1 MEKLTPMLKQYMDVK
16 NEHQDALVMFRLGDV
31 YELFFDDAKIASFE
45 LDLVLTG
52 RAAGD
57 NQRAPMCGVPHHA
70 ASNYIQK
77 LVDKGYKV
85 AIVEQMEDPS
95 VAVGLVKRDVV
106 KVVTPG
112 TMVDELIEDKTRNYI
127 ASLINYA
134 GQYTLI
140 LLELISGKTELVQVR
155 EDKTLLKQIILKYQ
169 IKEIVISNLLD
180 QSTLHT
186 LRELPYLTLSY
197 CDYTTISEEYLKNCE
212 LLQEE
217 YKRECYG
224 RLLNYLT
231 VTQKRSLHHLQKI
244 VDTSIQRV
252 MKMDYST
259 LLNLELIEPLRVQ
272 SKHKTL
278 FSFLDVCKT
287 SMGSRLLK
295 DWIMN
300 PLYDLNEI
308 NRRQDQIEFLIK
320 DYILKD
326 KIKEYLSN
334 CYDIQRLVG
343 RISFGSAN
351 PQDIMRLRNTL
362 NQLPQILSLI
372 EDDLFKPYNEIDRL
386 ESITNLLNDA
396 ICEEVPSSIKDGNVF
411 KAGYNKELDEL
422 RDIQHIGKKWL
433 LDFELKEK
441 ERTQIKNLKIGYNRV
456 FGYYIEISKGNI
468 PNIKEEFN
476 YIRKQTLSNQER
488 FITPEL
494 KEMEDKIL
502 NSTER
507 CLKLEQFLFTEL
519 VQSISHYLR
528 ELQEIS
534 FTLASIDVL
543 VALAS
548 ISLEHHYVRPEFH
561 NGYELEVKEGRHPIL
576 ETQTQY
582 VSNSTII
589 TQEEPIHIL
598 TGPNMGG
605 KSTYMRQLAL
615 IIVLAQMGCYVPAKK
630 ARLPLID
637 ALFTRMGAS
646 DDILEGQSTFMIEMI
661 EANTALQNATKN
673 SIVFFDEIGRG
684 TSTFDGMALAQA
696 MVEYIAT
703 VIQCKTIFSTHYH
716 ELTQLETSLSQIR
729 NMHVEVYE
737 ENNEVTFLYRVK
749 HGKADRSYG
758 VNVARLAHLPNA
770 ILQRAHLLLKEL
782 ESKKRVVQQ
791 SMEIVEMVT
800 IPKELQDIQDDLK
813 KLNINET
820 TPLEALTYLNEWKK
834 KIKG

>member
-16 NEHQDALVMFRLGDV
+16 NEHQDALVMFRLGDF

-52 RAAGD
+52 RAAGE

-85 AIVEQMEDPS
+85 AIVEQMEDTS
-95 VAVGLVKRDVV
+95 TAVGLVKRDVV
-106 KVVTPG
+106 KIVTPG
-112 TMVDELIEDKTRNYI
+112 TMVDELVEDKTRNYI
-127 ASLINYA
+127 ASLTNYA
-134 GQYTLI
+134 GYYTI
-140 LLELISGKTELVQVR
+140 VLLELISGKTELIQVK
-155 EDKTLLKQIILKYQ
+155 EDKTLLKQSVLKYQ
-169 IKEIVISNLLD
+169 IKEVVISNHVD
-180 QSTLHT
+180 QKTLHT
-186 LRELPYLTLSY
+186 LREIPNLTLSY
-197 CDYTTISEEYLKNCE
+197 CDLVTIPEEYAKNSDFI
-212 LLQEE
+212 QEE
-217 YKRECYG
+217 YKKECYG

-231 VTQKRSLHHLQKI
+231 VTQKRSLQHLQKI
-244 VDTSIQRV
+244 VDTNIQRV

-259 LLNLELIEPLRVQ
+259 LLNLELIEPLRAQ

-300 PLYDLNEI
+300 PLYDLEEI

-326 KIKEYLSN
+326 KLKEHLSN

-372 EDDLFKPYNEIDRL
+372 NHDLFKPYNEIDRL
-386 ESITNLLNDA
+386 DSITSLLNDA
-396 ICEEVPSSIKDGNVF
+396 INEEVPSSIKDGNVF
-411 KAGYNKELDEL
+411 KSGFNQELDEL

-433 LDFELKEK
+433 IDFEQREK

-468 PNIKEEFN
+468 PNIKDEFN

-507 CLKLEQFLFTEL
+507 SLKLEQYLFTEL
-519 VQSISHYLR
+519 VQTIAQYLR
-528 ELQEIS
+528 QLQDIS

-543 VALAS
+543 LACAS
-548 ISLEHHYVRPEFH
+548 ISFEHHYVRPEFH
-561 NGYELEVKEGRHPIL
+561 KDYDLDVKEGRHPIL

-582 VSNSTII
+582 VSNSTSI
-589 TQEEPIHIL
+589 TKDEPIHIL

-615 IIVLAQMGCYVPAKK
+615 IIVLAQMGCFVPAKK
-630 ARLPLID
+630 ALLPLVD

-661 EANTALQNATKN
+661 EANTALQNATEN

-703 VIQCKTIFSTHYH
+703 VIHCKTIFSTHYH
-716 ELTQLETSLSQIR
+716 ELTQLETSLPQIR

-737 ENNEVTFLYRVK
+737 ENDEVTFLYRVK

-758 VNVARLAHLPNA
+758 VNVARLAHLPQA
-770 ILQRAHLLLKEL
+770 ILQRAHHLLREL

-800 IPKELQDIQDDLK
+800 IPKEIQEIQDDLK
-813 KLNINET
+813 KLDINET

>member
-16 NEHQDALVMFRLGDV
+16 NEHQDALVMFRLGDF

-52 RAAGD
+52 RSAGD

-95 VAVGLVKRDVV
+95 TAIGLVRRDVV
-106 KVVTPG
+106 KIVTPG
-112 TMVDELIEDKTRNYI
+112 TMIDELVEDKSRNYI
-127 ASLINYA
+127 VSLAHYA
-134 GQYTLI
+134 GHFTLI
-140 LLELISGKTELVQVR
+140 LIELISGKSELIQIKD
-155 EDKTLLKQIILKYQ
+155 DKTLLKQTLYKYQ
-169 IKEIVISNLLD
+169 IKEIVLSHHID
-180 QSTLHT
+180 QDTLYL
-186 LRELPYLTLSY
+186 LREIPYLTLSY
-197 CDYTTISEEYLKNCE
+197 CDAVNIDESYLLNCE
-212 LLQEE
+212 EIKDE
-217 YKRECYG
+217 YKREVYG

-231 VTQKRSLHHLQKI
+231 VTQKRSLQHLQKI
-244 VDTSIQRV
+244 VDSNVQRV

-259 LLNLELIEPLRVQ
+259 LLNLELVEALRTQ

-278 FSFLDVCKT
+278 FNFLDVCKT

-295 DWIMN
+295 DWIMH
-300 PLYDLNEI
+300 PLYDLVEI
-308 NRRQDQIEFLIK
+308 NRRQDQIEYFIK
-320 DYILKD
+320 DYLLKD
-326 KIKEYLSN
+326 KLKEYLSN

-343 RISFGSAN
+343 RVSFGSAN

-362 NQLPQILSLI
+362 NQLPNIIGLI
-372 EDDLFKPYNEIDRL
+372 ENDLFKPYNQVNKLDSL
-386 ESITNLLNDA
+386 STYLNNA
-396 ICEEVPSSIKDGNVF
+396 LNEEAPSSIKDGNVF
-411 KAGYNKELDEL
+411 KAGFNHELDEL
-422 RDIQHIGKKWL
+422 RDIQHLGKKWL
-433 LDFELKEK
+433 LEFEVKEK

-468 PNIKEEFN
+468 PNIKDEYN

-502 NSTER
+502 NSYDR
-507 CLKLEQFLFTEL
+507 SLKLEQFLFSEL
-519 VQSISHYLR
+519 IADIAKYIS
-528 ELQEIS
+528 ELQAIS
-534 FTLASIDVL
+534 NTIASIDGL

-548 ISLEHHYVRPEFH
+548 ISFDHHYVRPEFH
-561 NGYELEVKEGRHPIL
+561 DGYDLEVKEGRHPIL
-576 ETQTQY
+576 ETQTKY
-582 VSNSTII
+582 VSNSTEIKSD
-589 TQEEPIHIL
+589 QPIHIL

-605 KSTYMRQLAL
+605 KSTYMRQLTL
-615 IIVLAQMGCYVPAKK
+615 IIVLAQMGCFVPAKK
-630 ARLPLID
+630 AKLPLID

-661 EANTALQNATKN
+661 EANTALQQATKN
-673 SIVFFDEIGRG
+673 SIIFFDEIGRG
-684 TSTFDGMALAQA
+684 TSTFDGMALAQS

-716 ELTQLETSLSQIR
+716 ELTQLEHSLQQIR

-770 ILQRAHLLLKEL
+770 IIQRAHHLLKEL

-791 SMEIVEMVT
+791 SMEIVEIVT
-800 IPKELQDIQDDLK
+800 IPKEVQEIQDDLK

>member
-1 MEKLTPMLKQYMDVK
+1 M
-16 NEHQDALVMFRLGDV
+16 
-31 YELFFDDAKIASFE
+31 
-45 LDLVLTG
+45 
-52 RAAGD
+52 
-57 NQRAPMCGVPHHA
+57 
-70 ASNYIQK
+70 
-77 LVDKGYKV
+77 
-85 AIVEQMEDPS
+85 
-95 VAVGLVKRDVV
+95 
-106 KVVTPG
+106 
-112 TMVDELIEDKTRNYI
+112 
-127 ASLINYA
+127 
-134 GQYTLI
+134 I
-140 LLELISGKTELVQVR
+140 LLELISGKTELIQIR
-155 EDKTLLKQIILKYQ
+155 EDKTLLKQSILKYQ
-169 IKEIVISNLLD
+169 IKEVVISNHCD
-180 QSTLHT
+180 QDSLNT
-186 LRELPYLTLSY
+186 LREIPYLTISY
-197 CDYTTISEEYLKNCE
+197 CDLVSISDEYLKNCE
-212 LLQEE
+212 MISEE

-231 VTQKRSLHHLQKI
+231 VTQKRSLQHLQKI
-244 VDTSIQRV
+244 VDTNIQRV

-259 LLNLELIEPLRVQ
+259 LLNLELIEPLRAQ

-308 NRRQDQIEFLIK
+308 ELRQNQIEFLIK

-326 KIKEYLSN
+326 KLKEHLSH

-362 NQLPQILSLI
+362 NQLPQILTLI
-372 EDDLFKPYNEIDRL
+372 DHDLFKTYNQIDRL
-386 ESITNLLNDA
+386 EDITHLLNEA
-396 ICEEVPSSIKDGNVF
+396 INEEVPSSIKDGNVF
-411 KAGYNKELDEL
+411 KTGYHQELDEL
-422 RDIQHIGKKWL
+422 RDIQHLGKKWL

-441 ERTQIKNLKIGYNRV
+441 ERTQIKNLRIGYNRV

-507 CLKLEQFLFTEL
+507 SLKLEQYLFTEL
-519 VQSISHYLR
+519 VQTIAQKIR

-534 FTLASIDVL
+534 FALASIDVL
-543 VALAS
+543 VALSS
-548 ISLEHHYVRPEFH
+548 ISFEHHYVRPEFH
-561 NGYELEVKEGRHPIL
+561 DGYDLDVKEGRHPIL
-576 ETQTQY
+576 ETQTHY
-582 VSNSTII
+582 VSNSTTIK
-589 TQEEPIHIL
+589 QDQPIHIL

-615 IIVLAQMGCYVPAKK
+615 IIVLAQIGCFVPAKK
-630 ARLPLID
+630 ASLPLID

-716 ELTQLETSLSQIR
+716 ELTQLETSLPQIR
-729 NMHVEVYE
+729 NMHVEVFE

-770 ILQRAHLLLKEL
+770 ILQRAHHLLKEL

-800 IPKELQDIQDDLK
+800 IPKEIQEIQDDLK

-834 KIKG
+834 KIKA

>member
-16 NEHQDALVMFRLGDV
+16 NEHQDALVMFRLGDF

-372 EDDLFKPYNEIDRL
+372 EDDLFKPYNEVDRL

-519 VQSISHYLR
+519 VQSIWHYLR

>member
-1 MEKLTPMLKQYMDVK
+1 MEKLTPMLKQYMEVK
-16 NEHQDALVMFRLGDV
+16 NAHQDALVMFRLGDF

-52 RAAGD
+52 RAAGE

-95 VAVGLVKRDVV
+95 EAVGLVKRDVV
-106 KVVTPG
+106 KIVTPG
-112 TMVDELIEDKTRNYI
+112 TMVDELVEDKTRNYI
-127 ASLINYA
+127 PSLTNYS
-134 GQYTLI
+134 GQYTMI
-140 LLELISGKTELVQVR
+140 LLELISGKTELIQIR
-155 EDKTLLKQIILKYQ
+155 EDKTLLKQSILKYQ
-169 IKEIVISNLLD
+169 IKEVVISNHCD
-180 QSTLHT
+180 QDSLNT
-186 LRELPYLTLSY
+186 LREIPYLTISY
-197 CDYTTISEEYLKNCE
+197 CDLVSISDEYRKNCE
-212 LLQEE
+212 MISEE

-231 VTQKRSLHHLQKI
+231 VTQKRSLQHLQKI
-244 VDTSIQRV
+244 VDTNIQRV

-259 LLNLELIEPLRVQ
+259 LLNLELIEPLRAQ

-308 NRRQDQIEFLIK
+308 ELRQNQIEFLIK

-326 KIKEYLSN
+326 KLKEHLSH

-362 NQLPQILSLI
+362 NQLPQILTLI
-372 EDDLFKPYNEIDRL
+372 DHDLFKTYNQIDQL
-386 ESITNLLNDA
+386 KDITHLLNEA
-396 ICEEVPSSIKDGNVF
+396 INEEVPSSIKDGNVF
-411 KAGYNKELDEL
+411 KTGYHQELDEL
-422 RDIQHIGKKWL
+422 RDIQHLGKKWL

-441 ERTQIKNLKIGYNRV
+441 ERTQIKNLRIGYNRV

-507 CLKLEQFLFTEL
+507 SLKLEQYLFTEL
-519 VQSISHYLR
+519 VQTIAQKIR

-534 FTLASIDVL
+534 FALASIDVL
-543 VALAS
+543 VALSS
-548 ISLEHHYVRPEFH
+548 ISFEHHYVRPEFH
-561 NGYELEVKEGRHPIL
+561 DGYELDVKEGRHPIL
-576 ETQTQY
+576 ETQTHY
-582 VSNSTII
+582 VSNSTTIK
-589 TQEEPIHIL
+589 QDQPIHIL

-615 IIVLAQMGCYVPAKK
+615 IIVLAQIGCFVPAKK
-630 ARLPLID
+630 ANLPLID

-716 ELTQLETSLSQIR
+716 ELTQLETSLPQIR
-729 NMHVEVYE
+729 NMHVEVFE

-770 ILQRAHLLLKEL
+770 ILQRAHHLLKEL

-800 IPKELQDIQDDLK
+800 IPKEIQEIQDDLK

-834 KIKG
+834 KIKA

>member
-1 MEKLTPMLKQYMDVK
+1 MEKLTPMLKQYMEVK
-16 NEHQDALVMFRLGDV
+16 NAHQDALVMFRLGDF

-52 RAAGD
+52 RAAGE

-95 VAVGLVKRDVV
+95 EAVGLVKRDVV
-106 KVVTPG
+106 KIVTPG
-112 TMVDELIEDKTRNYI
+112 TMVDELVEDKTRNYI
-127 ASLINYA
+127 ASLTHYA
-134 GQYTLI
+134 GQYTMI
-140 LLELISGKTELVQVR
+140 LLELISGKTELIQIR
-155 EDKTLLKQIILKYQ
+155 EDKTLLKQSILKYQ
-169 IKEIVISNLLD
+169 IKEVVISNHCD
-180 QSTLHT
+180 QDSLNT
-186 LRELPYLTLSY
+186 LREIPYLTISY
-197 CDYTTISEEYLKNCE
+197 CDLVSISDEYRKNCE
-212 LLQEE
+212 MISEE

-231 VTQKRSLHHLQKI
+231 VTQKRSLQHLQKI
-244 VDTSIQRV
+244 VDTNIQRV

-259 LLNLELIEPLRVQ
+259 LLNLELIEPLRAQ

-308 NRRQDQIEFLIK
+308 ELRQNQIEFLIK

-326 KIKEYLSN
+326 KLKEHLSH

-362 NQLPQILSLI
+362 NQLPQILTLI
-372 EDDLFKPYNEIDRL
+372 DHDLFKTYNQIDQL
-386 ESITNLLNDA
+386 KDITQLLNEA
-396 ICEEVPSSIKDGNVF
+396 INEEVPSSIKDGNVF
-411 KAGYNKELDEL
+411 KTGYHQELDEL
-422 RDIQHIGKKWL
+422 RDIQHLGKKWL

-441 ERTQIKNLKIGYNRV
+441 ERTQIKNLRIGYNRV

-507 CLKLEQFLFTEL
+507 SLKLEQYLFTEL
-519 VQSISHYLR
+519 VQTIAQKIL

-534 FTLASIDVL
+534 FALASIDVL
-543 VALAS
+543 VALSS
-548 ISLEHHYVRPEFH
+548 ISFEHHYVRPEFH
-561 NGYELEVKEGRHPIL
+561 DGYELDVKEGRHPIL
-576 ETQTQY
+576 ETQTHY
-582 VSNSTII
+582 VSNSTTIK
-589 TQEEPIHIL
+589 QDQPIHIL

-615 IIVLAQMGCYVPAKK
+615 IIVLAQIGCFVPAKK
-630 ARLPLID
+630 ASLPLID

-716 ELTQLETSLSQIR
+716 ELTQLETSLPQIR
-729 NMHVEVYE
+729 NMHVEVFE

-770 ILQRAHLLLKEL
+770 ILQRAHHLLKEL

-800 IPKELQDIQDDLK
+800 IPKEIQEIQDDLK

-834 KIKG
+834 KIKA

>member
-16 NEHQDALVMFRLGDV
+16 NEHQDALVMFRLGDF

-52 RAAGD
+52 RAAGE

-106 KVVTPG
+106 KIVTPG
-112 TMVDELIEDKTRNYI
+112 TIVDELVEDKSRNYI
-127 ASLINYA
+127 ASLVNFA
-134 GQYTLI
+134 GHYHLI
-140 LLELISGKTELVQVR
+140 ILELISGKTELIQLR
-155 EDKTLLKQIILKYQ
+155 EDKSLLKQTLYKYQ
-169 IKEIVISNLLD
+169 IKEIVLSKHIDSD
-180 QSTLHT
+180 TLHT
-186 LRELPYLTLSY
+186 LREVPYLTLSY
-197 CDYTTISEEYLKNCE
+197 CEMTEIEAEYLSNCVHI
-212 LLQEE
+212 QED
-217 YKRECYG
+217 YKRESYG

-231 VTQKRSLHHLQKI
+231 VTQKRSLQHLQKI
-244 VDTSIQRV
+244 VDTNVQRV

-259 LLNLELIEPLRVQ
+259 LLNLELIEPLRTQ

-295 DWIMN
+295 DWIMH
-300 PLYDLNEI
+300 PLYDLSEI
-308 NRRQDQIEFLIK
+308 NIRQNQIEYFVK

-326 KIKEYLSN
+326 KLKDYLGN

-343 RISFGSAN
+343 RVSFGSAN

-362 NQLPQILSLI
+362 NQLPTIMGLIDIDLFNPYNKVNQLI
-372 EDDLFKPYNEIDRL
+372 ELTNHLNEA
-386 ESITNLLNDA
+386 LNDEA
-396 ICEEVPSSIKDGNVF
+396 PTTIKDGNVF
-411 KAGYNKELDEL
+411 KNGYNKELDEL
-422 RDIQHIGKKWL
+422 RDIQHSGKKWL
-433 LDFELKEK
+433 LDFEAKEK

-468 PNIKEEFN
+468 PNIKDEFN

-502 NSTER
+502 NSFDR
-507 CLKLEQFLFTEL
+507 CLKLEQFLFSEI
-519 VQSISHYLR
+519 VSEIAKYIS
-528 ELQEIS
+528 ELQDIS
-534 FTLASIDVL
+534 NALASIDCL
-543 VALAS
+543 VALAT
-548 ISLEHHYVRPEFH
+548 ISLDHHYVRPEFH
-561 NGYELEVKEGRHPIL
+561 DGYDLEVKEGRHPIL
-576 ETQTQY
+576 ETQTHY
-582 VSNSTII
+582 VSNSTEIKHE
-589 TQEEPIHIL
+589 QPIHIL

-615 IIVLAQMGCYVPAKK
+615 IIVLAQVGCFVPAKK

-661 EANTALQNATKN
+661 EANTALQNATEN

-716 ELTQLETSLSQIR
+716 ELTQLEHSLSQIR

-749 HGKADRSYG
+749 HGRADRSYG

-770 ILQRAHLLLKEL
+770 IIQRAHSLLKEL

-800 IPKELQDIQDDLK
+800 IPKELQEITEDLN

>member
-16 NEHQDALVMFRLGDV
+16 NEHLDALVMFRLGDF

-106 KVVTPG
+106 KIVTPG
-112 TMVDELIEDKTRNYI
+112 TIIDELVEDKNRNYI
-127 ASLINYA
+127 ASLVNYA
-134 GQYTLI
+134 GQYHLI
-140 LLELISGKTELVQVR
+140 LLELISGKTELIQFRV
-155 EDKTLLKQIILKYQ
+155 DKSLLKQTLYKYQ
-169 IKEIVISNLLD
+169 IKEIVISKQID
-180 QSTLHT
+180 IDTLHT
-186 LRELPYLTLSY
+186 LREVPYLTLSY
-197 CDYTTISEEYLKNCE
+197 CEMIEIDTDYQANCAHI
-212 LLQEE
+212 QDE
-217 YKRECYG
+217 YKRESYG
-224 RLLNYLT
+224 RILNYLT
-231 VTQKRSLHHLQKI
+231 VTQKRSLQHLQKI
-244 VDTSIQRV
+244 VDTNVQRI

-259 LLNLELIEPLRVQ
+259 LLNLELIEPLRTQ

-295 DWIMN
+295 DWIMH

-308 NRRQDQIEFLIK
+308 NTRQNQIEYFVK

-326 KIKEYLSN
+326 KLKDYLAN

-343 RISFGSAN
+343 RVSLGSAN

-362 NQLPQILSLI
+362 NQLPTIMGLIDIDLFNPYNKVNQLI
-372 EDDLFKPYNEIDRL
+372 ELTNHLNEA
-386 ESITNLLNDA
+386 LNDEA
-396 ICEEVPSSIKDGNVF
+396 PTTIKDGNVF
-411 KAGYNKELDEL
+411 KNGFNKELDEL
-422 RDIQHIGKKWL
+422 RDIQHSGKKWL
-433 LDFELKEK
+433 LDFEAKEK

-468 PNIKEEFN
+468 PNIKDEFN

-502 NSTER
+502 NSFDR
-507 CLKLEQFLFTEL
+507 CLKLEQFLFAEI
-519 VQSISHYLR
+519 VSEIAKYIS

-534 FTLASIDVL
+534 NAIASIDCL
-543 VALAS
+543 VALAT
-548 ISLEHHYVRPEFH
+548 ISLDHHYVRPEFH
-561 NGYELEVKEGRHPIL
+561 DGYDLEVKEGRHPIL
-576 ETQTQY
+576 ETQTHY
-582 VSNSTII
+582 VSNSTEIK
-589 TQEEPIHIL
+589 QEEPIHIL

-615 IIVLAQMGCYVPAKK
+615 IIVLAQVGCFVPAKK

-716 ELTQLETSLSQIR
+716 ELTQLEHSLPQIR
-729 NMHVEVYE
+729 NMHVEVFE

-749 HGKADRSYG
+749 HGRADRSYG

-770 ILQRAHLLLKEL
+770 IIQRAHTLLKEL

-800 IPKELQDIQDDLK
+800 IPKEIQEISDDLN

>member
-16 NEHQDALVMFRLGDV
+16 NEHQDALVMFRLGDF

>member
-16 NEHQDALVMFRLGDV
+16 NAHQDALVMFRLGDF

-52 RAAGD
+52 RAAGE

-85 AIVEQMEDPS
+85 AIVEQMEDPAD
-95 VAVGLVKRDVV
+95 AVGLVKRDVV
-106 KVVTPG
+106 KIVTPG
-112 TMVDELIEDKTRNYI
+112 TMVDELVEDKTRNYI

-134 GQYTLI
+134 GNYTMI
-140 LLELISGKTELVQVR
+140 LLEVISGKSELVQYK
-155 EDKTLLKQIILKYQ
+155 ENKAQLKQSILKYQ
-169 IKEIVISNLLD
+169 IKEVVISNQCD
-180 QSTLHT
+180 QDTLQT
-186 LRELPYLTLSY
+186 LREIPFLTISY
-197 CDYTTISEEYLKNCE
+197 CDIVSIPEEYTQNCE
-212 LLQEE
+212 MIVEE

-244 VDTSIQRV
+244 VDTNVQRV

-259 LLNLELIEPLRVQ
+259 LLNLELIEPLRAQ

-326 KIKEYLSN
+326 KLKEHLTN

-343 RISFGSAN
+343 RVSFGSAN

-372 EDDLFKPYNEIDRL
+372 DHELFKPYNEVDRL
-386 ESITNLLNDA
+386 EIITQQLNDA
-396 ICEEVPSSIKDGNVF
+396 INEEVPSSIKDGNVF
-411 KAGYNKELDEL
+411 KTGYNQELDEL
-422 RDIQHIGKKWL
+422 RDIQHLGKKWL

-507 CLKLEQFLFTEL
+507 SLKLEQHLFSEL
-519 VQSISHYLR
+519 VQSIAKYLH
-528 ELQEIS
+528 ELQAIS
-534 FTLASIDVL
+534 FILASIDGL
-543 VALAS
+543 VALSS
-548 ISLEHHYVRPEFH
+548 ISFEHHYVRPEFH
-561 NGYELEVKEGRHPIL
+561 DGYDLDVKEGRHPIL
-576 ETQTQY
+576 ETQTHY

-589 TQEEPIHIL
+589 KSDQPIHIL

-615 IIVLAQMGCYVPAKK
+615 IIVLAQIGCFVPAKK
-630 ARLPLID
+630 ASLPLVD

-716 ELTQLETSLSQIR
+716 ELTQLENSLPQIR
-729 NMHVEVYE
+729 NMHVEVFE

-758 VNVARLAHLPNA
+758 VNVARLAHLPQA
-770 ILQRAHLLLKEL
+770 ILQRAHHLLKEL

-791 SMEIVEMVT
+791 SMEIVELVT
-800 IPKELQDIQDDLK
+800 IPKEIQEIQDDLI

>member
-16 NEHQDALVMFRLGDV
+16 NEHQDALVMFRLGDF

-52 RAAGD
+52 RAAGE

-95 VAVGLVKRDVV
+95 TAVGLVKRDVV
-106 KVVTPG
+106 KIVTPG
-112 TMVDELIEDKTRNYI
+112 TMVDELVEDKTRNYI
-127 ASLINYA
+127 ASLTLYV

-140 LLELISGKTELVQVR
+140 LLELISGKTEMIQIR
-155 EDKTLLKQIILKYQ
+155 EDKTLLKQNLMKYQ
-169 IKEIVISNLLD
+169 IKEVVISNHSD
-180 QSTLHT
+180 TNTIHT
-186 LRELPYLTLSY
+186 LREIKYLTLSY
-197 CDYTTISEEYLKNCE
+197 CDLDTIAEEYLMNCDHI
-212 LLQEE
+212 QEE
-217 YKRECYG
+217 YKRSCYG

-244 VDTSIQRV
+244 VDTNVQRI

-259 LLNLELIEPLRVQ
+259 LLNLELIEPLRAQ

-300 PLYDLNEI
+300 PLYDLSEI
-308 NRRQDQIEFLIK
+308 TKRQDQIEFLIK

-326 KIKEYLSN
+326 KLKEYLAN

-362 NQLPQILSLI
+362 NQLPQILSLV
-372 EDDLFKPYNEIDRL
+372 DHDLFKPYNQINVLEEITQ
-386 ESITNLLNDA
+386 ELNDA
-396 ICEEVPSSIKDGNVF
+396 LNEDVPSSIKDGNVF
-411 KAGYNKELDEL
+411 KTGYHTELDEL
-422 RDIQHIGKKWL
+422 RDVQHLGKKWL
-433 LDFELKEK
+433 LDFELREKEK
-441 ERTQIKNLKIGYNRV
+441 TGIKNLKVGYNRV

-507 CLKLEQFLFTEL
+507 SLKLEQYLFSEL
-519 VQSISHYLR
+519 VQKIAQYLY

-534 FTLASIDVL
+534 FALASLDVL

-548 ISLEHHYVRPEFH
+548 ISLDHHYVRPEIHTGF
-561 NGYELEVKEGRHPIL
+561 NLDVKEGRHPIL

-582 VSNSTII
+582 VSNSTNI
-589 TQEEPIHIL
+589 QSEQPIHIL

-615 IIVLAQMGCYVPAKK
+615 LIVLAQMGSYVPAKK
-630 ARLPLID
+630 ASLPLVD

-673 SIVFFDEIGRG
+673 SMVFFDEIGRG
-684 TSTFDGMALAQA
+684 TSTFDGMALAQS

-703 VIQCKTIFSTHYH
+703 VIGCKTIFSTHYH
-716 ELTQLETSLSQIR
+716 ELTQLETSLPQIR

-770 ILQRAHLLLKEL
+770 ILTRAHHLLKEL

-800 IPKELQDIQDDLK
+800 IPKELEEIQSDLK

-820 TPLEALTYLNEWKK
+820 TPLEALSYLNEWKK
-834 KIKG
+834 KIKE

>member
-16 NEHQDALVMFRLGDV
+16 NEHLDALVMFRLGDF

-106 KVVTPG
+106 KIVTPG
-112 TMVDELIEDKTRNYI
+112 TIIDELVEDKNRNYI
-127 ASLINYA
+127 ASLVNYA
-134 GQYTLI
+134 GQYHLI
-140 LLELISGKTELVQVR
+140 LLELISGKTELIQFRV
-155 EDKTLLKQIILKYQ
+155 DKSLLKQTLYKYQ
-169 IKEIVISNLLD
+169 IKEIVISKQID
-180 QSTLHT
+180 IDTLHT
-186 LRELPYLTLSY
+186 LREVPYLTLSY
-197 CDYTTISEEYLKNCE
+197 CEMIEIDTDYQANCAHI
-212 LLQEE
+212 QDE
-217 YKRECYG
+217 YKRESYG
-224 RLLNYLT
+224 RILNYLT
-231 VTQKRSLHHLQKI
+231 VTQKRSLQHLQKI
-244 VDTSIQRV
+244 VDTNVQRI

-259 LLNLELIEPLRVQ
+259 LLNLELIEPLRTQ

-295 DWIMN
+295 DWIMH

-308 NRRQDQIEFLIK
+308 NTRQNQIEYFVK

-326 KIKEYLSN
+326 KLKDYLAN

-343 RISFGSAN
+343 RVSLGSAN

-362 NQLPQILSLI
+362 NQLPTIMGLIDIDLFNPYNKVNQLI
-372 EDDLFKPYNEIDRL
+372 ELTNHLNEA
-386 ESITNLLNDA
+386 LNDEA
-396 ICEEVPSSIKDGNVF
+396 PTTIKDGNVF
-411 KAGYNKELDEL
+411 KNGFNKELDEL
-422 RDIQHIGKKWL
+422 RDIQHSGKKWL
-433 LDFELKEK
+433 LDFEAKEK

-468 PNIKEEFN
+468 PNIKDEFN

-502 NSTER
+502 NSFDR
-507 CLKLEQFLFTEL
+507 CLKLEQFLFAEI
-519 VQSISHYLR
+519 VSKIAKYIS

-534 FTLASIDVL
+534 NAIASIDCL
-543 VALAS
+543 VALAT
-548 ISLEHHYVRPEFH
+548 ISLDHHYVRPEFH
-561 NGYELEVKEGRHPIL
+561 DGYDLEVKEGRHPIL
-576 ETQTQY
+576 ETQTHY
-582 VSNSTII
+582 VSNSTEIK
-589 TQEEPIHIL
+589 QDEPIHIL

-615 IIVLAQMGCYVPAKK
+615 IIVLAQVGCFVPAKK

-716 ELTQLETSLSQIR
+716 ELTQLEHSLPQIR
-729 NMHVEVYE
+729 NMHVEVFE

-749 HGKADRSYG
+749 HGRADRSYG

-770 ILQRAHLLLKEL
+770 IIQRAHTLLKEL

-800 IPKELQDIQDDLK
+800 IPKEIQEISDDLN

>member
-1 MEKLTPMLKQYMDVK
+1 MDVK
-16 NEHQDALVMFRLGDV
+16 NEHLDALVMFRLGDF

-106 KVVTPG
+106 KIVTPG
-112 TMVDELIEDKTRNYI
+112 TIVDELVEDKNRNYI
-127 ASLINYA
+127 ASLVNYA
-134 GQYTLI
+134 GQYHLI
-140 LLELISGKTELVQVR
+140 LLELISGKTELIQFRV
-155 EDKTLLKQIILKYQ
+155 DKSLLKQTLYKYQ
-169 IKEIVISNLLD
+169 IKEIVLSKHMDID
-180 QSTLHT
+180 TLHT
-186 LRELPYLTLSY
+186 LREVPYLTLSY
-197 CDYTTISEEYLKNCE
+197 CEMIEIDTDYQANCVHI
-212 LLQEE
+212 QDE
-217 YKRECYG
+217 YKRETYG

-231 VTQKRSLHHLQKI
+231 VTQKRSLQHLQKI
-244 VDTSIQRV
+244 VDTNVQRV

-259 LLNLELIEPLRVQ
+259 LLNLELIEPLRTQ

-295 DWIMN
+295 DWIMH
-300 PLYDLNEI
+300 PLYDLSEI
-308 NRRQDQIEFLIK
+308 NTRQNQIEYFVK

-326 KIKEYLSN
+326 KLKDYLAN

-343 RISFGSAN
+343 RVSLGSAN

-362 NQLPQILSLI
+362 NQLPTIMGLINIDLFNPYNKVNQLI
-372 EDDLFKPYNEIDRL
+372 ELTNHLNEA
-386 ESITNLLNDA
+386 LNDEA
-396 ICEEVPSSIKDGNVF
+396 PTTIKDGNVF
-411 KAGYNKELDEL
+411 KNGFNKELDEL
-422 RDIQHIGKKWL
+422 RDIQHSGKKWL
-433 LDFELKEK
+433 LDFEAKEK

-468 PNIKEEFN
+468 PNIKDEFN

-502 NSTER
+502 NSFDR
-507 CLKLEQFLFTEL
+507 CLKLEQFLFAEI
-519 VQSISHYLR
+519 VSEIAKYISD
-528 ELQEIS
+528 LQEIS
-534 FTLASIDVL
+534 NAIASIDSL
-543 VALAS
+543 VALAT
-548 ISLEHHYVRPEFH
+548 ISLDHHYVRPEFH
-561 NGYELEVKEGRHPIL
+561 NGYDLEVKEGRHPIL
-576 ETQTQY
+576 ETQTHY
-582 VSNSTII
+582 VSNSTEIK
-589 TQEEPIHIL
+589 QEEPIHIL

-615 IIVLAQMGCYVPAKK
+615 IIVLAQVGCFVPAKK

-703 VIQCKTIFSTHYH
+703 IIQCKTIFSTHYH
-716 ELTQLETSLSQIR
+716 ELTQLEHSLPQIR

-749 HGKADRSYG
+749 HGRADRSYG

-770 ILQRAHLLLKEL
+770 IIQRAHSLLKEL

-800 IPKELQDIQDDLK
+800 IPKEIQEISDDLN

>member
-16 NEHQDALVMFRLGDV
+16 NEHQDALVMFRLGDF

-52 RAAGD
+52 RAAGE

-95 VAVGLVKRDVV
+95 TAVGLVKRDVV
-106 KVVTPG
+106 KIVTPG
-112 TMVDELIEDKTRNYI
+112 TMVDELVEDKTRNYI
-127 ASLINYA
+127 ASLTLYV

-140 LLELISGKTELVQVR
+140 LLELISGKTEMIQIR
-155 EDKTLLKQIILKYQ
+155 EEKTLLKQNLLKYQ
-169 IKEIVISNLLD
+169 IKEVVISNHSD
-180 QSTLHT
+180 TNTIHT
-186 LRELPYLTLSY
+186 LREIKYLTLSY
-197 CDYTTISEEYLKNCE
+197 CDLDTIAEEYLLNCDHI
-212 LLQEE
+212 QEE
-217 YKRECYG
+217 YKRSCYG

-244 VDTSIQRV
+244 VDTNVQRI

-259 LLNLELIEPLRVQ
+259 LLNLELIEPLRAQ

-300 PLYDLNEI
+300 PLYDLSEI
-308 NRRQDQIEFLIK
+308 TKRQDQIEFLIK

-326 KIKEYLSN
+326 KLKEYLAN

-362 NQLPQILSLI
+362 NQLPQILSLV
-372 EDDLFKPYNEIDRL
+372 DHDLFKPYNQINVLEEITQ
-386 ESITNLLNDA
+386 ELNDA
-396 ICEEVPSSIKDGNVF
+396 LNEDVPSSIKDGNVF
-411 KAGYNKELDEL
+411 KTGYHTELDEL
-422 RDIQHIGKKWL
+422 RDVQHLGKKWL
-433 LDFELKEK
+433 LDFELREKEK
-441 ERTQIKNLKIGYNRV
+441 TGIKNLKVGYNRV

-507 CLKLEQFLFTEL
+507 SLKLEQYLFSEL
-519 VQSISHYLR
+519 VQKIAHYLY

-534 FTLASIDVL
+534 FALASLDVL

-548 ISLEHHYVRPEFH
+548 ISLDHHYVRPEIHIGF
-561 NGYELEVKEGRHPIL
+561 NLDVKEGRHPIL

-582 VSNSTII
+582 VSNSTNI
-589 TQEEPIHIL
+589 QSEQPIHIL

-615 IIVLAQMGCYVPAKK
+615 LIVLAQMGSYVPAKK
-630 ARLPLID
+630 ASLPLVD

-673 SIVFFDEIGRG
+673 SMVFFDEIGRG
-684 TSTFDGMALAQA
+684 TSTFDGMALAQS

-703 VIQCKTIFSTHYH
+703 VIGCKTIFSTHYH
-716 ELTQLETSLSQIR
+716 ELTQLETSLPQIR

-770 ILQRAHLLLKEL
+770 ILTRAHHLLKEL

-800 IPKELQDIQDDLK
+800 IPKELEEIQSDLK

-820 TPLEALTYLNEWKK
+820 TPLEALSYLNEWKK
-834 KIKG
+834 KIKE

>member
-16 NEHQDALVMFRLGDV
+16 NEHQDALVMFRLGDF

-52 RAAGD
+52 RSAGD
-57 NQRAPMCGVPHHA
+57 NQKAPMCGVPHHA
-70 ASNYIQK
+70 ATSYIQR

-95 VAVGLVKRDVV
+95 VAVGLVRRDVV
-106 KVVTPG
+106 KIVTPG
-112 TMVDELIEDKTRNYI
+112 TIMDELVEEKRRNYI
-127 ASLINYA
+127 ASLVNYA
-134 GQYTLI
+134 GQFI
-140 LLELISGKTELVQVR
+140 IIMIELSSGKTELIQLR
-155 EDKTLLKQIILKYQ
+155 EDKALLKQTIYKYQ
-169 IKEIVISNLLD
+169 IKELVLSNQID
-180 QSTLHT
+180 AEIKQSLK
-186 LRELPYLTLSY
+186 EIPNLTLSY
-197 CDYTTISEEYLKNCE
+197 CELTEIDLDYRKNCDHI
-212 LLQEE
+212 QEE
-217 YKRECYG
+217 YKREAYG
-224 RLLNYLT
+224 RLLNYLN
-231 VTQKRSLHHLQKI
+231 VTQKHSLHHLQMI
-244 VDTSIQRV
+244 VDTSVQHV

-259 LLNLELIEPLRVQ
+259 LLNLELIEPLRAQ

-278 FSFLDVCKT
+278 FSFLDICRT

-295 DWIMN
+295 DWIMH

-308 NRRQDQIEFLIK
+308 NVREDQIEFLIK

-326 KIKEYLSN
+326 KLKEYLSN

-362 NQLPQILSLI
+362 NQLPNIMGLI
-372 EDDLFKPYNEIDRL
+372 DIELFNPYNLVNQLVSLTRY
-386 ESITNLLNDA
+386 LNDA
-396 ICEEVPSSIKDGNVF
+396 LNEEAPSSIKDGHVF
-411 KAGYNKELDEL
+411 KQGFNKELDDF
-422 RDIQHIGKKWL
+422 RDIQHSGKKWL
-433 LDFELKEK
+433 LDFETQEK

-502 NSTER
+502 NSYER
-507 CLKLEQFLFTEL
+507 SLKLEQFLFSEL
-519 VQSISHYLR
+519 VSKIAQDIN
-528 ELQEIS
+528 ELQAIS
-534 FTLASIDVL
+534 NAIASIDVL
-543 VALAS
+543 VALAT

-561 NGYELEVKEGRHPIL
+561 AGYDLEVKEGRHPIL
-576 ETQTQY
+576 ETQTHY
-582 VSNSTII
+582 VSNSTEIKL
-589 TQEEPIHIL
+589 EEPIHIL

-615 IIVLAQMGCYVPAKK
+615 IIVLAQMGCFVPAKK
-630 ARLPLID
+630 ARLPLVD

-673 SIVFFDEIGRG
+673 SIIFFDEIGRG
-684 TSTFDGMALAQA
+684 TSTFDGMALAQS

-716 ELTQLETSLSQIR
+716 ELTQLEHSLPQIR
-729 NMHVEVYE
+729 NMHVEVFE

-749 HGKADRSYG
+749 HGRADRSYG

-770 ILQRAHLLLKEL
+770 IIQRAHHLLKDL
-782 ESKKRVVQQ
+782 ESNKRVVQQ

-800 IPKELQDIQDDLK
+800 IPKEIQEIQEDLN

-820 TPLEALTYLNEWKK
+820 TPLEALSYLNEWKK

>member
-16 NEHQDALVMFRLGDV
+16 NEHQDALVMFRLGDF

-106 KVVTPG
+106 KIVTPG
-112 TMVDELIEDKTRNYI
+112 TIVDELVEDKNRNYI
-127 ASLINYA
+127 GSLVNFA
-134 GQYTLI
+134 GKYHLI
-140 LLELISGKTELVQVR
+140 LLELISGKTELIQFR
-155 EDKTLLKQIILKYQ
+155 EDKSILKQTLYKYQ
-169 IKEIVISNLLD
+169 IKEIVLSKHID
-180 QSTLHT
+180 VDTLHT
-186 LRELPYLTLSY
+186 LREVPYLTLSY
-197 CDYTTISEEYLKNCE
+197 CEMTEIAEEYRANCE
-212 LLQEE
+212 HIQDE
-217 YKRECYG
+217 YKRESYG

-231 VTQKRSLHHLQKI
+231 VTQKRSLQHLQKI
-244 VDTSIQRV
+244 TDTNVQRV

-259 LLNLELIEPLRVQ
+259 LLNLELIEPLRAQ

-295 DWIMN
+295 DWIMH
-300 PLYDLNEI
+300 PLYDLVEI
-308 NRRQDQIEFLIK
+308 NTRQNQIEYFVK

-326 KIKEYLSN
+326 KLKDYLGN

-343 RISFGSAN
+343 RVSFGSAN

-362 NQLPQILSLI
+362 NQLPTILGLIDIDLFSPYNKVNQLI
-372 EDDLFKPYNEIDRL
+372 ELTNHLNEA
-386 ESITNLLNDA
+386 LNDEA
-396 ICEEVPSSIKDGNVF
+396 PTTIKDGNVF
-411 KAGYNKELDEL
+411 KNGYNKELDEL
-422 RDIQHIGKKWL
+422 RDIQHSGKKWL
-433 LDFELKEK
+433 LDFEAKEK

-468 PNIKEEFN
+468 PNIKDEFN

-502 NSTER
+502 NSFDR
-507 CLKLEQFLFTEL
+507 CLKLEQFLFSEI
-519 VQSISHYLR
+519 VSEIAKFIS
-528 ELQEIS
+528 ELQDIS
-534 FTLASIDVL
+534 NALASIDCL

-548 ISLEHHYVRPEFH
+548 ISLDHHYVRPEFYD
-561 NGYELEVKEGRHPIL
+561 GYDLEVKEGRHPIL
-576 ETQTQY
+576 ETQTHY
-582 VSNSTII
+582 VSNSTEIKKD
-589 TQEEPIHIL
+589 QPIHIL

-615 IIVLAQMGCYVPAKK
+615 IIVLAQVGCFVPAKK

-703 VIQCKTIFSTHYH
+703 IIQCKTIFSTHYH
-716 ELTQLETSLSQIR
+716 ELTQLEHSLPQIR

-749 HGKADRSYG
+749 HGRADRSYG

-770 ILQRAHLLLKEL
+770 IIQRAHNLLKEL

-800 IPKELQDIQDDLK
+800 IPKEIQEITDDIN

>member
-16 NEHQDALVMFRLGDV
+16 NAHQDALVMFRLGDF

-52 RAAGD
+52 RAAGE

-85 AIVEQMEDPS
+85 AIVEQMEDPAD
-95 VAVGLVKRDVV
+95 AVGLVKRDVV
-106 KVVTPG
+106 KIVTPG
-112 TMVDELIEDKTRNYI
+112 TMVDELVEDKTRNYI
-127 ASLINYA
+127 ASLVNYA
-134 GQYTLI
+134 GNYTMI
-140 LLELISGKTELVQVR
+140 LLEVISGKSELVQFK
-155 EDKTLLKQIILKYQ
+155 ENKAQLKQSILKYQ
-169 IKEIVISNLLD
+169 IKEVVISNQCD
-180 QSTLHT
+180 QDTLQT
-186 LRELPYLTLSY
+186 LREIPYLTISY
-197 CDYTTISEEYLKNCE
+197 CDIVSISEEYTQNCE
-212 LLQEE
+212 MIVEE

-244 VDTSIQRV
+244 VDTNIQKV

-259 LLNLELIEPLRVQ
+259 LLNLELIEPLRAQ

-308 NRRQDQIEFLIK
+308 KRRQDQIEFLIK

-326 KIKEYLSN
+326 KLKEHLSN

-372 EDDLFKPYNEIDRL
+372 DHELFNPYNEVDRL
-386 ESITNLLNDA
+386 DLITLQLNEA
-396 ICEEVPSSIKDGNVF
+396 INDEVPSSIKDGNVF
-411 KAGYNKELDEL
+411 KTGYNQELDEL
-422 RDIQHIGKKWL
+422 RDIQHLGKKWL

-507 CLKLEQFLFTEL
+507 SLKLEQHLFSEL
-519 VQSISHYLR
+519 VQNIAKYLQ
-528 ELQEIS
+528 ELQAIS
-534 FTLASIDVL
+534 FTLASIDGL
-543 VALAS
+543 VALSS
-548 ISLEHHYVRPEFH
+548 ISFEHHYVRPEFH
-561 NGYELEVKEGRHPIL
+561 DGYDLDVKEGRHPIL
-576 ETQTQY
+576 ETQTHY
-582 VSNSTII
+582 VSNSTTIKSD
-589 TQEEPIHIL
+589 QPIHIL

-615 IIVLAQMGCYVPAKK
+615 IIVLAQIGCFVPAKK
-630 ARLPLID
+630 ASLPLVD

-673 SIVFFDEIGRG
+673 SMVFFDEIGRG

-716 ELTQLETSLSQIR
+716 ELTQLENSLSQIR
-729 NMHVEVYE
+729 NMHVEVFE

-758 VNVARLAHLPNA
+758 VNVARLAHLPHA
-770 ILQRAHLLLKEL
+770 ILQRAHHLLKEL

-791 SMEIVEMVT
+791 SMEIVELVT
-800 IPKELQDIQDDLK
+800 IPKEIQEIQDDLL

>member
-16 NEHQDALVMFRLGDV
+16 NEHLDALVMFRLGDF

-85 AIVEQMEDPS
+85 AIVEQMEDAS
-95 VAVGLVKRDVV
+95 TAIGLVKRDVV
-106 KVVTPG
+106 KIVTPG
-112 TMVDELIEDKTRNYI
+112 TIIDELVEEKNRNYI
-127 ASLINYA
+127 ASLVNYA
-134 GQYTLI
+134 GSYHLI
-140 LLELISGKTELVQVR
+140 ILELISGKSELIQFR
-155 EDKTLLKQIILKYQ
+155 EDKSLLKQTLYKYQ
-169 IKEIVISNLLD
+169 IKEIVLSKQIDLV
-180 QSTLHT
+180 TLHT
-186 LRELPYLTLSY
+186 LREVPYLTLSY
-197 CDYTTISEEYLKNCE
+197 CEMTDIESEYQPNCIHI
-212 LLQEE
+212 QEE
-217 YKRECYG
+217 YKRESYG

-231 VTQKRSLHHLQKI
+231 VTQRRSLQHLQKI
-244 VDTSIQRV
+244 VDTNVQSV

-259 LLNLELIEPLRVQ
+259 LLNLELIEPLRTQ

-295 DWIMN
+295 DWIMH

-308 NRRQDQIEFLIK
+308 NTRQNQIEYFVK
-320 DYILKD
+320 DFILKD
-326 KIKEYLSN
+326 KLKDYLSN
-334 CYDIQRLVG
+334 CYDMQRLVG
-343 RISFGSAN
+343 RISLGSAN

-362 NQLPQILSLI
+362 NQLPTIMGLIDMDLFNPYNKVNQLI
-372 EDDLFKPYNEIDRL
+372 ELTNHLNEA
-386 ESITNLLNDA
+386 LNDEA
-396 ICEEVPSSIKDGNVF
+396 PPTIKDGNIF
-411 KAGYNKELDEL
+411 KNGYNKELDEL
-422 RDIQHIGKKWL
+422 RDVQHLGKKWL
-433 LDFELKEK
+433 LDFEVKEK

-468 PNIKEEFN
+468 PNIKDEFN

-488 FITPEL
+488 FITLEL
-494 KEMEDKIL
+494 KDMEDKIL
-502 NSTER
+502 NSFDR
-507 CLKLEQFLFTEL
+507 CLKLEQFLFSEI
-519 VQSISHYLR
+519 VSEIAKYIS

-534 FTLASIDVL
+534 NAIAIIDCL

-548 ISLEHHYVRPEFH
+548 ISLDYHYVRPEFH
-561 NGYELEVKEGRHPIL
+561 DGYDLEIKEGRHPIL
-576 ETQTQY
+576 ETQTHY
-582 VSNSTII
+582 VSNSTEIKLE
-589 TQEEPIHIL
+589 QPIHIL

-615 IIVLAQMGCYVPAKK
+615 IIVLAQIGCFVPAKK

-716 ELTQLETSLSQIR
+716 ELTQLEHSLPQIR

-749 HGKADRSYG
+749 HGRADRSYG

-770 ILQRAHLLLKEL
+770 IIQRAHNLLKEL

-791 SMEIVEMVT
+791 SMEIVEMVI
-800 IPKELQDIQDDLK
+800 IPKEIQEISDDLN

>member
-16 NEHQDALVMFRLGDV
+16 NEHQDALVMFRLGDF

-372 EDDLFKPYNEIDRL
+372 EDDLFKPYNEVDRL